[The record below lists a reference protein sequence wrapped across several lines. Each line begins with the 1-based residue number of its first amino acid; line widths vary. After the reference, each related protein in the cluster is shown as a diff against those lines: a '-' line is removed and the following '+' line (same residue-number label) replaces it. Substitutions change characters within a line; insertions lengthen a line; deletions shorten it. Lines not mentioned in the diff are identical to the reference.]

1 MSGQGTRAEIGRDSL
16 AELFTGSSNFVERVP
31 MLRVAFDRAAIAC
44 TADLVT
50 ASEQPPQ
57 MTLQGIESGVA
68 ADLLIAHEGKSAV
81 AVLHAATWNAR
92 LLASADRGAVFAI
105 VETMLGGD
113 GSQQAAVP
121 ERPLSR
127 IEVRV
132 VGAFFER
139 VARGLELAFA
149 GVADTSFAVEGVSEE
164 IDYDIIGRRNNP
176 VVVARFRLETP
187 DHGGEILIAV
197 TRAALNPLRQT
208 LSRIPATEAPPA
220 ADARWSRQME
230 SGVTRAHVVVTAVL
244 DERMGTLG
252 EVAGFEVGQV
262 VELNA
267 TASGRVLLEC
277 NAERLMWCYLG
288 KSQGK
293 YALRVDELVD
303 REQEFM
309 NEILSS

>member
-44 TADLVT
+44 TADLAA

-81 AVLHAATWNAR
+81 AILHAATWNAR

-139 VARGLELAFA
+139 VRPSARIGLR
-149 GVADTSFAVEGVSEE
+149 
-164 IDYDIIGRRNNP
+164 GRRRYDLCCRRG
-176 VVVARFRLETP
+176 VGRDRLR
-187 DHGGEILIAV
+187 HH
-197 TRAALNPLRQT
+197 RAPQQSSRRRQV
-208 LSRIPATEAPPA
+208 PPGN
-220 ADARWSRQME
+220 S
-230 SGVTRAHVVVTAVL
+230 
-244 DERMGTLG
+244 
-252 EVAGFEVGQV
+252 
-262 VELNA
+262 
-267 TASGRVLLEC
+267 
-277 NAERLMWCYLG
+277 
-288 KSQGK
+288 
-293 YALRVDELVD
+293 
-303 REQEFM
+303 
-309 NEILSS
+309 